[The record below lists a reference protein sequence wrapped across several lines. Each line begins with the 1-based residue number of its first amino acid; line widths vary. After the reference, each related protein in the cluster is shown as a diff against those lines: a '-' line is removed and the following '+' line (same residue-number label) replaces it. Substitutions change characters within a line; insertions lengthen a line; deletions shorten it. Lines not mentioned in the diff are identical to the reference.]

1 MSEAG
6 WPVVVIGVV
15 LSVFAIGTRWLV
27 QHSAEQD
34 RVWPSGEEPPGRR
47 ISDMTAF
54 GKACLGVCVVAFG
67 GGAVTRHLD
76 AGGFG
81 WWTLAAV
88 VAGAA
93 VGLSERRR
101 LRRLGL
107 PLVPSE
113 AERRAARAAR
123 DERASEQQGTGAA
136 HP

>member
-34 RVWPSGEEPPGRR
+34 RAWPTGEEPPGRR
-47 ISDMTAF
+47 VSDMTAF
-54 GKACLGVCVVAFG
+54 GKACLGVFVVVVLG
-67 GGAVTRHLD
+67 GGAITRHLD
-76 AGGFG
+76 AGFG
-81 WWTLAAV
+81 WWVLAGV
-88 VAGAA
+88 VSGAA

-107 PLVPSE
+107 SLVPSE
-113 AERRAARAAR
+113 AERRATRAAR
-123 DERASEQQGTGAA
+123 DERASEQRAAGAT

>member
-1 MSEAG
+1 MNEAS

-34 RVWPSGEEPPGRR
+34 RAWPSGEEPPGRR
-47 ISDMTAF
+47 TSDMTAF
-54 GKACLGVCVVAFG
+54 GKACLGVFVVALG
-67 GGAVTRHLD
+67 GMAVARHLD
-76 AGGFG
+76 AGGL
-81 WWTLAAV
+81 WWWAPAAV

-93 VGLSERRR
+93 MMLSERRR

-107 PLVPSE
+107 PLVPSQ

-123 DERASEQQGTGAA
+123 DERGSE
-136 HP
+136 